1 MRVGDLITYRDRP
14 WFVRKAVLG
23 SFLAMDAQGQMV
35 SLAENDPEVTVT
47 CSPVEE
53 WPYVTARAPG
63 ILSIT
68 RSYLRKRS
76 DTLERL
82 VDFVQPEPTQQ
93 PGSVFFNPAL
103 GLAFGDVLV
112 AHLSAHLS
120 GGTARITIPRK
131 FGTVPQKKAQK
142 VKKEAAAAPPLP
154 PKPPTTYD
162 RLLNTDFDDE

>member
-1 MRVGDLITYRDRP
+1 MEIGDLITYQDRP
-14 WFVRKAVLG
+14 WFVRKAVTH
-23 SFLAMDAQGQMV
+23 SFLVVDAQGQMA
-35 SLAENDPEVTVT
+35 SLVGDDPEVTVL
-47 CSPVEE
+47 CSPVVD

-112 AHLSAHLS
+112 AHLSDQTG

-131 FGTVPQKKAQK
+131 FGTATQKKARK
-142 VKKEAAAAPPLP
+142 VKKAPPP
-154 PKPPTTYD
+154 PKPPAAYS
-162 RLLNTDFDDE
+162 RLLDNDFDEDE